1 MSKPQDINKKSSS
14 NPVAPPPISEMEK
27 LKKTAAVSAEQRV
40 ALDQEKTYRMGVTSV
55 LDIIAPSG
63 FEVNPDHVRIGGL
76 YARTL
81 FAMTYPRY
89 IGVGWFSPIINYNA
103 TLDVTMFFYPM
114 DSEVVLKQL
123 RNKVGVLTAQLT
135 MDAEKGAPRDP
146 LRETALQ
153 DIERLRD
160 DLTQGIEK
168 FFQFALY
175 ISVYANTKEELDR
188 LTDDIISLLGTKL
201 VYARKVLYQ
210 AEQGFTS
217 TVPLGNDEL

>member
-14 NPVAPPPISEMEK
+14 KPVAPPPISEMEK

-114 DSEVVLKQL
+114 DSQVVLKQL

-146 LRETALQ
+146 LRQTALQ
-153 DIERLRD
+153 DIEKLRD
-160 DLTQGIEK
+160 DLTQGIEH
-168 FFQFALY
+168 FFQFAFY
-175 ISVYANTKEELDR
+175 VTFYSQSKEELDQ
-188 LTDDIISLLGTKL
+188 TSEDIENIFGSKL
-201 VYARKVLYQ
+201 IYSRKVLYQ
-210 AEQGFTS
+210 SEQGFNS
-217 TVPLGNDEL
+217 T